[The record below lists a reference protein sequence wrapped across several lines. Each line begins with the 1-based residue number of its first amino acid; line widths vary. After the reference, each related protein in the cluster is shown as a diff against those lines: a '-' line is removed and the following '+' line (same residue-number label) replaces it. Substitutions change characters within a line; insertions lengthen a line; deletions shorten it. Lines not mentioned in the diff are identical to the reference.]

1 MRHIT
6 DKELFDTDKSCLVQ
20 TMLSLSQND
29 QKKLATGQSP
39 SSAKKTTSVFSDKV
53 V

>member
-29 QKKLATGQSP
+29 QKKFSHWSIAFVSE
-39 SSAKKTTSVFSDKV
+39 KKNYLGVL
-53 V
+53 